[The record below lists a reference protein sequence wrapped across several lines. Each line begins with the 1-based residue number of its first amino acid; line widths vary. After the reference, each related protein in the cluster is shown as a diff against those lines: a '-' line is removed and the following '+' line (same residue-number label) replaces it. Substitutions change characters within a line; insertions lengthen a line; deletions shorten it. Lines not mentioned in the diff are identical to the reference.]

1 MDTKFGDIIVLYID
15 QIAALK
21 FFKENLSTNFGL
33 IAVFLKV
40 AFEITKR
47 AQHYVLPRFTCFRVF
62 RNREVYL
69 RLAGC
74 RVYEGHLQ
82 DE

>member
-1 MDTKFGDIIVLYID
+1 MEV
-15 QIAALK
+15 
-21 FFKENLSTNFGL
+21 FFL
-33 IAVFLKV
+33 IAVFAKV

-47 AQHYVLPRFTCFRVF
+47 AQHCVF
-62 RNREVYL
+62 PHLHVFVFFEIARVYL

-82 DE
+82 NE